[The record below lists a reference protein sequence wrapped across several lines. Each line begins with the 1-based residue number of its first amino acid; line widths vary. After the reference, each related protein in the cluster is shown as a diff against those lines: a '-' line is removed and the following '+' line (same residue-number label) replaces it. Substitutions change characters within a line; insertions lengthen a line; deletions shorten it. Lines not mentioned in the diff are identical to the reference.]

1 MAFHDN
7 PHLFATVFQVKMIM
21 EFLLTEQARLAFL
34 VLLCGLLWSLE
45 SLVPLYQYRNSRMRH
60 ALPNVALTV
69 MLVFTNLVLSFSSA
83 YVASVT
89 TRSGVGLLTLVSIS
103 PWAQALMSIAALDLF
118 AYFAHLLLHKSWL
131 GWQFHR
137 VHHSENAVDVTTAFR
152 QHPGETVWRLLWQL
166 AAIAVYGIPLWI
178 VVIYL
183 SLSALNAQFE
193 HANIRL
199 NRRLDHFLRLLFV
212 TPHMH
217 KVHHSRDQKETDS
230 NYSNIFSLWD
240 RIFGTYTRD
249 IDFQKLHYGLDGFDV
264 KERQTLRG
272 LLQMPFVNYSRGS

>member
-1 MAFHDN
+1 MEILTD
-7 PHLFATVFQVKMIM
+7 QV
-21 EFLLTEQARLAFL
+21 RLALLIF
-34 VLLCGLLWSLE
+34 LCGLLWSLE
-45 SLVPLYQYRNSRMRH
+45 SLVPLYQYRNSRVRH

-69 MLVFTNLVLSFSSA
+69 LLVLTNLALSFSSA
-83 YVASVT
+83 YVAVLT
-89 TRSGVGLLTLVSIS
+89 ERNRVGLLTLF
-103 PWAQALMSIAALDLF
+103 ALASWVHALTGIAALDLF

-152 QHPGETVWRLLWQL
+152 QHPGETIWRLLWQL
-166 AAIAVYGIPLWI
+166 AAIALFGIPLWI

-183 SLSALNAQFE
+183 SLSALNAQLE

-199 NRRLDHFLRLLFV
+199 NRTLDRLLRLLFV

-240 RIFGTYTRD
+240 KIFGTYTRAT
-249 IDFQKLHYGLDGFDV
+249 DFRKLSYGLDGFDV
-264 KERQTLRG
+264 EERQTLRG
-272 LLQMPFVNYSRGS
+272 LLKMPFTNYKRV